1 MLQTITLLRAP
12 DSNTIGAWTT
22 QAAERELRSEWA
34 AIQRGL
40 AATQLLPEPFPS
52 AYWLMAGATQRA
64 PWFRSPH
71 ATWPRRIGPCRAGSQ
86 G

>member
-34 AIQRGL
+34 
-40 AATQLLPEPFPS
+40 T
-52 AYWLMAGATQRA
+52 
-64 PWFRSPH
+64 PH
-71 ATWPRRIGPCRAGSQ
+71 ATSLRGIGPGRAGLQ